1 METLINSEWIKRRI
15 RNNIPRQPKNVTKF
29 LCNDSG
35 SAGTEW
41 LSVLRRTILWRT
53 RLWRHNFEP
62 SSLSFLVRD
71 DAKRFRQQAI
81 EVAVAVGIKHLVS
94 AHPLPF
100 PNTSFTRELFFCR
113 ERSFEKEK
121 QHRTIDDD
129 AIASET
135 KLTLADWGDH
145 AQSIETGFFFHFT
158 NGGLG

>member
-1 METLINSEWIKRRI
+1 M
-15 RNNIPRQPKNVTKF
+15 
-29 LCNDSG
+29 C
-35 SAGTEW
+35 
-41 LSVLRRTILWRT
+41 
-53 RLWRHNFEP
+53 
-62 SSLSFLVRD
+62 
-71 DAKRFRQQAI
+71 
-81 EVAVAVGIKHLVS
+81 

-121 QHRTIDDD
+121 QHGTIDDN

-158 NGGLG
+158 NGGLGQVLPCFASTFWKGPTLIRIFNEENLNVSTAF